1 MPLKRTRDFLTFLLG
16 LFFCLGAFTGHAFSQ
31 TQTTDQTAGASPD
44 QITAVP
50 NRPTFSTTAETVQR
64 GVLEIEF
71 GFEGGAGHQDLNGLL
86 KFGLTKNLEIRF
98 ANNPFLR
105 DSGTGDLGDS
115 GAGFKYRFVSQQ
127 KLRPTISGLYT
138 VTFPT
143 AGSDLGSGAVGHSL
157 LVLLSK
163 DFGKHHFDVN
173 EGVQFV
179 GRPGAS
185 GFDRNC
191 FSAVDYSH
199 PIKGKWAFAVEVA
212 GTTWTSA
219 TTPASMTLLGAAT
232 YNVSSRF
239 VLDGGVY
246 FAPYGNFPVA
256 TGFAGLTYS
265 IADLYHRRPHARRPS
280 AAGN

>member
-1 MPLKRTRDFLTFLLG
+1 MPLRKTKDFLTFFLA
-16 LFFCLGAFTGHAFSQ
+16 LFVCFGAFTGHALAQAQ
-31 TQTTDQTAGASPD
+31 TPDQTAGAPQD

-50 NRPTFSTTAETVQR
+50 NRPTFSTTAETIQR
-64 GVLEIEF
+64 GVLEVEF

-98 ANNPFLR
+98 ANNPFLHDR
-105 DSGTGDLGDS
+105 GTSTCGDS
-115 GAGFKYRFVSQQ
+115 GAGFKYRFVSQG
-127 KLRPTISGLYT
+127 KLRPTISVLYMAI
-138 VTFPT
+138 FPT
-143 AGSDLGSGAVGHSL
+143 AGSNLGSGAVGHSL

-173 EGVQFV
+173 EGVQFA

-185 GFDRNC
+185 GFDRNY
-191 FSAVDYSH
+191 FSAVDYAR
-199 PIKGKWAFAVEVA
+199 PIKGKWGLAAEIA
-212 GTTWTSA
+212 GTTRTNA
-219 TTPASMTLLGAAT
+219 TTPANMTLLGAAT

-246 FAPYGNFPVA
+246 FAPYGNLPVA

-265 IADLYHRRPHARRPS
+265 IADLYHHRSQARAS
-280 AAGN
+280 GAGN